1 MHRNMDMLNNVERGC
16 RTMKKSEIKEL
27 INKSVDYRQLCRVKF
42 DYDDNTWFVFP
53 LLTND
58 KLFLCANEDDF
69 ILNGYSIRRFKD
81 VVKAEYQDGK
91 ILSMIQAEKISEKIS
106 VPDIDILD
114 WQTIFTS
121 LKEQNKNII
130 VENEKAEEDD
140 YPFLIGRIIKATK
153 TKVVMQHFDA
163 DGIWQEELY
172 EVPYSKIT
180 SVSFGTRYVETF
192 SKYL

>member
-1 MHRNMDMLNNVERGC
+1 
-16 RTMKKSEIKEL
+16 MKKSDIKQF
-27 INKSVDYRQLCRVKF
+27 INKSIEHRHLCRVKF
-42 DYDDNTWFVFP
+42 DYDNNTWFVFP

-58 KLFLCANEDDF
+58 RLFLCANEDDF

-81 VVKAEYQDGK
+81 VEKTEYQDGK
-91 ILSMIQAEKISEKIS
+91 ILSMIKAEKIDAKII
-106 VPDIDILD
+106 VPDVDMTD

-121 LKEQNKNII
+121 LKEQNINII
-130 VENEKAEEDD
+130 IENEKAEENEDS
-140 YPFLIGRIIKATK
+140 FIIGKIIKATK

-163 DGIWQEELY
+163 DGIWEEEFY
-172 EVPYSKIT
+172 EVPYTKIT

>member
-1 MHRNMDMLNNVERGC
+1 
-16 RTMKKSEIKEL
+16 MKKSDIKQL
-27 INKSVDYRQLCRVKF
+27 INKSIEQRRLCRIKF

-53 LLTND
+53 LLAND

-81 VVKAEYQDGK
+81 IEKTEYQDGK
-91 ILSMIQAEKISEKIS
+91 ILSMIKAESIDAKII
-106 VPDIDILD
+106 VPDVNMTD

-121 LKEQNKNII
+121 LKELNKNII
-130 VENEKAEEDD
+130 VENEKAEENEDS
-140 YPFLIGRIIKATK
+140 FIIGRIIKATK
-153 TKVVMQHFDA
+153 SKVVIQHFDA
-163 DGIWQEELY
+163 DGIWEEEFY
-172 EVPYSKIT
+172 EVPYTRIT

>member
-1 MHRNMDMLNNVERGC
+1 
-16 RTMKKSEIKEL
+16 MKKSEIREL
-27 INKSVDYRQLCRVKF
+27 INKSVEHRQLCRVKF

-81 VVKAEYQDGK
+81 VEKTEYQDGK
-91 ILSMIQAEKISEKIS
+91 ILSMIKTEKIDAKII
-106 VPDIDILD
+106 VPDVDMTD
-114 WQTIFTS
+114 WHTIFTS
-121 LKEQNKNII
+121 LKAQNINII
-130 VENEKAEEDD
+130 IQNEKAEENEDS
-140 YPFLIGRIIKATK
+140 FIIGRIIKATK

-163 DGIWQEELY
+163 DGIWEEEFY
-172 EVPYSKIT
+172 EVPYTKIT

>member
-1 MHRNMDMLNNVERGC
+1 
-16 RTMKKSEIKEL
+16 MKKSEIKEL
-27 INKSVDYRQLCRVKF
+27 INKSVDHRQLCRVKF
-42 DYDDNTWFVFP
+42 DYDDNTRFVFP

-81 VVKAEYQDGK
+81 VEKAEYQDGK
-91 ILSMIQAEKISEKIS
+91 IFSMVQAEKIDEKIT
-106 VPDIDILD
+106 VPNIDMTD
-114 WQTIFTS
+114 WQTIFAS

-140 YPFLIGRIIKATK
+140 YSFVIGRIIKTTK
-153 TKVVMQHFDA
+153 IKVVMQHFDA
-163 DGIWQEELY
+163 DGIWEEEFY
-172 EVPYSKIT
+172 EVPYTKIT

>member
-1 MHRNMDMLNNVERGC
+1 MPRNMDMSKDVERRC

-27 INKSVDYRQLCRVKF
+27 INKSVDHRQLCRVKF
-42 DYDDNTWFVFP
+42 DYDYNTWFVFP

-91 ILSMIQAEKISEKIS
+91 ILSMIQEEKISERILE
-106 VPDIDILD
+106 PNIDMSD

-172 EVPYSKIT
+172 EVPYTKIT
-180 SVSFGTRYVETF
+180 SVSFGTRYVDTF

>member
-1 MHRNMDMLNNVERGC
+1 
-16 RTMKKSEIKEL
+16 
-27 INKSVDYRQLCRVKF
+27 
-42 DYDDNTWFVFP
+42 
-53 LLTND
+53 
-58 KLFLCANEDDF
+58 
-69 ILNGYSIRRFKD
+69 
-81 VVKAEYQDGK
+81 
-91 ILSMIQAEKISEKIS
+91 MIQAEKISEKIL

-140 YPFLIGRIIKATK
+140 YSFVIGRIIKTTK
-153 TKVVMQHFDA
+153 IKVVMQHFDA
-163 DGIWQEELY
+163 DGIWEEEFY
-172 EVPYSKIT
+172 EVPYTKIT

>member
-1 MHRNMDMLNNVERGC
+1 MSKGET
-16 RTMKKSEIKEL
+16 TMKKSEIKEL
-27 INKSVDYRQLCRVKF
+27 INKSVDHRQLCRVKF
-42 DYDDNTWFVFP
+42 DYDYNTWFVFP

-69 ILNGYSIRRFKD
+69 ILNGYSIRRCKD

-106 VPDIDILD
+106 VPNIDILD

-172 EVPYSKIT
+172 EVPYTKIT
-180 SVSFGTRYVETF
+180 SVSFGTRYVDTF

>member
-1 MHRNMDMLNNVERGC
+1 
-16 RTMKKSEIKEL
+16 MKKSEIKEL
-27 INKSVDYRQLCRVKF
+27 INKSVDHRQLCRVKF
-42 DYDDNTWFVFP
+42 DYDDNTRFVFP

-81 VVKAEYQDGK
+81 VEKAEYQDGK
-91 ILSMIQAEKISEKIS
+91 IFSMVQAEKIDEKIT
-106 VPDIDILD
+106 VPNIDMTD
-114 WQTIFTS
+114 WQTIFAS

-140 YPFLIGRIIKATK
+140 YSFVIGRIIKTTK

-163 DGIWQEELY
+163 DGIWEEEFY
-172 EVPYSKIT
+172 EVPYTKIT

>member
-1 MHRNMDMLNNVERGC
+1 
-16 RTMKKSEIKEL
+16 MKKSEIKEL
-27 INKSVDYRQLCRVKF
+27 INKSVDHRQLCRVKF
-42 DYDDNTWFVFP
+42 DYDDNTRFVFP

-81 VVKAEYQDGK
+81 VEKAEYQDGK
-91 ILSMIQAEKISEKIS
+91 IFSMVQAEKIDEKIT
-106 VPDIDILD
+106 VPNIDMTD
-114 WQTIFTS
+114 WQTIFAS

-140 YPFLIGRIIKATK
+140 YSFVIGRIIKTTK

-163 DGIWQEELY
+163 DGIWEEEFY
-172 EVPYSKIT
+172 EVPYTKIT
-180 SVSFGTRYVETF
+180 SVSFGTREGAENVV
-192 SKYL
+192 